1 MTENAQLI
9 PVENDIQPGL
19 PPQVLTHLNSYDDY
33 VDYYIQ
39 LEQASSGFS
48 WMKADLLLQVE
59 KKLGEKSLR
68 VFSGEVNQPQSTI
81 TNYIRVARA
90 FDKERRDVGASFS
103 THFQASFADSYDEE
117 TKSFKSDTRF
127 DWLNKAIDEKMSTR
141 KLAQEIQKHKERSMI
156 TAGDGAAIQRQFV
169 KETLHEIQLALGAI
183 AQKASQG
190 SGEHLEQLG
199 KIKEFIYGKKE
210 D

>member
-1 MTENAQLI
+1 
-9 PVENDIQPGL
+9 
-19 PPQVLTHLNSYDDY
+19 
-33 VDYYIQ
+33 
-39 LEQASSGFS
+39 
-48 WMKADLLLQVE
+48 MKADLLLQVE